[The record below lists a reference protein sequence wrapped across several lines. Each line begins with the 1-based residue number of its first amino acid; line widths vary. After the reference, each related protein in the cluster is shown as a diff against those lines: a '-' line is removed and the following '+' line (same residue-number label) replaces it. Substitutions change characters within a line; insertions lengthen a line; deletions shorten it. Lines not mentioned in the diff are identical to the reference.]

1 MHPSPPVKRAT
12 ALTLELSR
20 RPSLDEI
27 ELICKAAEE
36 GARAFLLSKISLKRI
51 TDLDVIVEAT
61 GDKPLVLDIE
71 VGLELVE
78 DAPEIEGL
86 VKEATSAAFS
96 AAELKV
102 RELGLCEAT
111 PVL

>member
-1 MHPSPPVKRAT
+1 
-12 ALTLELSR
+12 LTIELSR
-20 RPSLDEI
+20 PPSLDEI
-27 ELICKAAEE
+27 ELICTAAEE
-36 GARAFLLSKISLKRI
+36 GARTFLLSKIPLKRI
-51 TDLDVIVEAT
+51 TDLDVIVEAS

-78 DAPEIEGL
+78 ETPEIEDL
-86 VKEATSAAFS
+86 VKEATRAAFS
-96 AAELKV
+96 AAESKV